1 MQMNAMA
8 VRCWSL
14 LSRVFNIV
22 GDKQLSLIAAG
33 VAFFGMFA
41 VFPGIAAVIAI
52 FGLVADPIV
61 VSEQPALMEG
71 IIPKDAYDLFRNQI
85 TRLLAAQSDTLDWAR
100 VVSISLALWSSRA
113 GVAALMV
120 RCSLSRPIRS
130 RTNAAPISYCTT
142 R

>member
-14 LSRVFNIV
+14 LSWVFNIV
-22 GDKQLSLIAAG
+22 GDKQLSLIAVG

-52 FGLVADPIV
+52 FGLVADPIM
-61 VSEQPALMEG
+61 VSEQLALMEG

-85 TRLLAAQSDTLDWAR
+85 TRLLAAQSDTLGWAR

-120 RCSLSRPIRS
+120 WCCLSRPIRS
-130 RTNAAPISYCTT
+130 RTNAAPISYRTT

>member
-1 MQMNAMA
+1 MNAMA

-22 GDKQLSLIAAG
+22 GDKQLSLIAVG

-85 TRLLAAQSDTLDWAR
+85 TRLLAAQSDTLGWAR

-120 RCSLSRPIRS
+120 WCSLSRPIRS
-130 RTNAAPISYCTT
+130 RTNATPISYRTT